1 MSEFGESNEWS
12 VMDVADLQYSIQSGD
27 SPAEAA
33 AFLRRDVSD
42 VVQKAKELGLVWSE
56 DISGTTGGPKADLA

>member
-1 MSEFGESNEWS
+1 MAEFNESNEWS

-27 SPAEAA
+27 TPAEAA
-33 AFLRRDVSD
+33 AFLRRDVAD

-56 DISGTTGGPKADLA
+56 DISGTTRE